1 MPYCKYCN
9 ARISK
14 FDTDRCPVCGHEKP
28 LEGVTSETIDITSQI
43 DINESAKVH
52 GYHSHKRMICFIY
65 SCFLGIFG
73 APLFYLKY
81 ITYGLCWL
89 VVNLAILLGAGVTL
103 WISFSWIYFL
113 IVLIVLYIFNILF
126 GLFYLFKSDL
136 KDKDGEF
143 VH

>member
-14 FDTDRCPVCGHEKP
+14 FDTDRCPVCGHENP
-28 LEGVTSETIDITSQI
+28 LEGVTSETIDITSEI
-43 DINESAKVH
+43 DLNQDPKIS
-52 GYHSHKRMICFIY
+52 GYHSHKRMIAFIY

-81 ITYGLCWL
+81 TMYGVCWL
-89 VVNLAILLGAGVTL
+89 LVNIAILLGAGITL
-103 WISFSWIYFL
+103 GIYVSWLYFAVV
-113 IVLIVLYIFNILF
+113 IIALYIFNILF
-126 GLFYLFKSDL
+126 GLFYLFKGNL
-136 KDKDGEF
+136 KDGNGEF